1 MPDYDF
7 SGQRLFL
14 DAPLVS
20 GTGLEA
26 SPAQVNYLLNVL
38 RLEDG
43 ASILVFNGRDGE
55 WRARL
60 QRESKKRLSLVPEE
74 KLRDQTPRPDLH
86 WLFAPL
92 KSARLDYMVQKA
104 VEMGAGLIQPVMTQH
119 CQAPRFNTERAQAN
133 AVEAAEQCGVLSV
146 PECRDIQR
154 LDKVLA
160 GWDEARTL
168 LFCDERA
175 GAASPLETLAPLAG
189 KPLALLIGPE
199 GGFSRDERDMLLA
212 LPFVTPISLGPRILR
227 ADTAAVAALA
237 VIQAAAGDWRSESSA

>member
-7 SGQRLFL
+7 SGQRLFVEGAL
-14 DAPLVS
+14 AQ
-20 GTGLEA
+20 GAAIEA
-26 SPAQVNYLLNVL
+26 STAQVNYLLNVL
-38 RLEDG
+38 RLDDG
-43 ASILVFNGRDGE
+43 AMILAFNGADGE
-55 WRARL
+55 WRTRL
-60 QRESKKRLSLVPEE
+60 RRDGKKRLSLVPEE

-119 CQAPRFNTERAQAN
+119 CQAPRFNLDRAQAN
-133 AVEAAEQCGVLSV
+133 AVEAAEQCGVLAV
-146 PECRDIQR
+146 PECREILR

-160 GWDEARTL
+160 AWDAGRTL

-175 GAASPLETLAPLAG
+175 GSASPIDTLAPLAG

-199 GGFSRDERDMLLA
+199 GGFSREERETLLA
-212 LPFVTPISLGPRILR
+212 LPFVVPISLGPRILR

-237 VIQAAAGDWRSESSA
+237 VVQAAAGDWREGPGG

>member
-14 DAPLVS
+14 DAPLAAGAGV
-20 GTGLEA
+20 EA
-26 SPAQVNYLLNVL
+26 SPSQVNYLLNVL

-43 ASILVFNGRDGE
+43 AGVLLFNGRDGE

-60 QRESKKRLSLVPEE
+60 RRESKKRLLLVPEE

-92 KSARLDYMVQKA
+92 KSARLDYMIQKA

-133 AVEAAEQCGVLSV
+133 AVEAAEQCGVLAV
-146 PECRDIQR
+146 PECRDILR
-154 LDKVLA
+154 LDKVLS

-175 GAASPLETLAPLAG
+175 GADSPIEALAPLAG

-199 GGFSRDERDMLLA
+199 GGFSREERETLLA
-212 LPFVTPISLGPRILR
+212 LPFVKAISLGPRILR

-237 VIQAAAGDWRSESSA
+237 VIQAAAGDWRPGETA